1 MFRQGNT
8 AWMNSRRKQ
17 EERQERVQRLKS
29 IDQLEM
35 DISNLQDELLRL
47 DTVMGLATALSA
59 KIKQLTIRAE
69 TMYVTFI

>member
-8 AWMNSRRKQ
+8 AWLNSRRK
-17 EERQERVQRLKS
+17 EEENKERVKRLKS

-35 DISNLQDELLRL
+35 DISNLQDELFTL
-47 DTVMGLATALSA
+47 DTVAGLATALSA
-59 KIKQLTIRAE
+59 KIKQLIIRAE